1 MPQTLLLRELSS
13 EMTTLLIRQ
22 MLEQLDLLE
31 KQITDIEHIIAAQ
44 FAQFNTNLT
53 TIPGIG
59 TTLGAI
65 IFSEIGDINRF
76 DKPKQLIAYAGMDPS
91 VKQSGNFVGTQ
102 SHMSKRG
109 SPYLRRALW
118 LAAVVAVNHNELL
131 NKPVRKL
138 QFQNRLP

>member
-1 MPQTLLLRELSS
+1 MKRSLLTRTLSPYHYCRNRNNAWRNHS
-13 EMTTLLIRQ
+13 Q
-22 MLEQLDLLE
+22 
-31 KQITDIEHIIAAQ
+31 A
-44 FAQFNTNLT
+44 
-53 TIPGIG
+53 
-59 TTLGAI
+59 
-65 IFSEIGDINRF
+65 EIGDINRF

-118 LAAVVAVNHNELL
+118 LAAVVAVNHDDLL